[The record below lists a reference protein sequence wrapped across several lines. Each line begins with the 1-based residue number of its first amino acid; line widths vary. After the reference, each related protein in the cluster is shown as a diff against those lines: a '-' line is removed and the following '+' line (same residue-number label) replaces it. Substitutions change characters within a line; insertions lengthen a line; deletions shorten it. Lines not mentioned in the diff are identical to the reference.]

1 MDTFFS
7 LSKLFWF
14 FARPDHLPA
23 WLLLLGLGALGIGWR
38 RLALGVL
45 TLDALYLTAF
55 MLMPLGDAL
64 LLPLETRFPRQL
76 PEQVEGIIVLGG
88 GELAEESARWQQ
100 VQLNHSGERLALIP
114 VLARRYPQARVLFS
128 GGSGSALRPG
138 FRGGDVAQEYLAGLG
153 LEGRVLI
160 ERDSRNT
167 YENALYSIAA
177 LGGIPEGN
185 WLLVTSAYHMPR
197 AMGIF
202 RRQGWELIPCPV
214 DFHALSANGL
224 RLDPGLW
231 ENLRDAQI
239 ALREWVGLAVYYLTD
254 KTDQLFPQPATP

>member
-1 MDTFFS
+1 MDSFFS

-14 FARPDHLPA
+14 FARPDHLPV
-23 WLLLLGLGALGIGWR
+23 WLLLLGLAALWLGRR

-45 TLDALYLTAF
+45 LLDAFYLSAF

-64 LLPLETRFPRQL
+64 LMPLETRFPRQL
-76 PEQVEGIIVLGG
+76 PAQVDGIVVLGG
-88 GELAEESARWQQ
+88 GELAEESAHWRQ

-114 VLARRYPQARVLFS
+114 LLARRYPQARIVFS

-138 FRGGDVAQEYLAGLG
+138 FRGGDVAQEYLDGLG
-153 LEGRVLI
+153 LGARLLI

-167 YENALYSIAA
+167 HENALNTIAA
-177 LGGIPEGN
+177 LGGIPQGN

-202 RRQGWELIPCPV
+202 RRQGWNLIPCPV
-214 DFHALSANGL
+214 DYHALTPHGA

-239 ALREWVGLAVYYLTD
+239 GLREWVGLAVYYLTD